1 MWGIVKKDFYDTFCI
16 PKNLLS
22 NILGYLAMIILA
34 VLMGQ
39 NRYMM
44 MLFVVVCIP
53 MTTISVFQ
61 MALEQDE
68 KVQFDEIILTY
79 PVTKKEIILARFIDN
94 FIYMGINTVISVIMV
109 LGYVYL
115 GKTVDIRTGMFYVAA
130 GIAVSLIATAVF
142 SIGFYLLGNKKG
154 TILYVGMVIIVALF
168 YGLSSRGQWISRIF
182 QTDPRILTGIALILG
197 GLLMAG
203 SYWVCLKIYTRQ
215 HS

>member
-1 MWGIVKKDFYDTFCI
+1 
-16 PKNLLS
+16 
-22 NILGYLAMIILA
+22 MIILA

-68 KVQFDEIILTY
+68 KVQFDEIMLTY

-197 GLLMAG
+197 GFLMAG

>member
-68 KVQFDEIILTY
+68 KVQFDEIMLTY

-203 SYWVCLKIYTRQ
+203 SYWVCLKIYTIQ

>member
-68 KVQFDEIILTY
+68 KVQFDEIMLTY

-168 YGLSSRGQWISRIF
+168 YGLSSRGQWISRVF

>member
-61 MALEQDE
+61 MALEQNE
-68 KVQFDEIILTY
+68 KVQFDEIMLTY

>member
-68 KVQFDEIILTY
+68 KVQFDEIMLTY

-115 GKTVDIRTGMFYVAA
+115 GKTVNIRTGMFYVVA

-182 QTDPRILTGIALILG
+182 QTAPRILTGIALILG

>member
-68 KVQFDEIILTY
+68 KVQFDEIMLTY

-94 FIYMGINTVISVIMV
+94 FFYMGINTVISVIMV